1 MKSRREK
8 AIQYFY
14 DGYNCTQALVLAHA
28 DLFQMDTETLL
39 KMSQSFGGGMAR
51 LRQVC
56 GAVSGMFMVAGMLT
70 GSANPKD
77 SEGKKYNYET
87 VQKLA
92 GLFEEKN
99 GSIIC
104 AQLLGL
110 KDKESCVSQEYRTGA
125 VPEPRSKEYYE
136 KRPCPELV
144 GDACDVLAEYFD
156 FEE

>member
-1 MKSRREK
+1 MKSRREQ
-8 AIQYFY
+8 AMQYFY

-28 DLFQMDTETLL
+28 DLFDMDKDSLL
-39 KMSQSFGGGMAR
+39 RMSQSFGGGMAR
-51 LRQVC
+51 MRQVC

-77 SEGKKYNYET
+77 LEGKKHNYET

-92 GLFEEKN
+92 GLFEQKN

-104 AQLLGL
+104 AQLLGIQE
-110 KDKESCVSQEYRTGA
+110 KSSCVSEEYRTGA
-125 VPEPRSKEYYE
+125 APEPRSEEYYK
-136 KRPCPELV
+136 KRPCPLLI

-156 FEE
+156 FD

>member
-1 MKSRREK
+1 MKSRREQ
-8 AIQYFY
+8 AIRYFY

-28 DLFQMDTETLL
+28 DLFDVDKDSLL

-51 LRQVC
+51 MRQVC
-56 GAVSGMFMVAGMLT
+56 GAVSGMFLVAGMLT

-77 SEGKKYNYET
+77 AEGKKHNYET

-104 AQLLGL
+104 AQLLGMQE
-110 KDKESCVSQEYRTGA
+110 KSSCVSEEYRTGA
-125 VPEPRSKEYYE
+125 APEPRTEEYYK

-144 GDACDVLAEYFD
+144 GDACDVLAQYFD
-156 FEE
+156 FE